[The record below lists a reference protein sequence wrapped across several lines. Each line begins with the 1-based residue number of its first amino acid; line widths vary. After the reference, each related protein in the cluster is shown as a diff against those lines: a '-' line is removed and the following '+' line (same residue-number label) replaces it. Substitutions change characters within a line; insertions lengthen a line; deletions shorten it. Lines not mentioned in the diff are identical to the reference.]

1 MQKMQSNDLLK
12 SNENNGDNAKV
23 TAYMNATIII
33 PSNSGIDIAVSKLLL
48 VENVMLKIE
57 NIVV

>member
-23 TAYMNATIII
+23 TAYMNATLLS
-33 PSNSGIDIAVSKLLL
+33 PRLHCTGIYHFLHLSTFIFWGMQLGL
-48 VENVMLKIE
+48 
-57 NIVV
+57 